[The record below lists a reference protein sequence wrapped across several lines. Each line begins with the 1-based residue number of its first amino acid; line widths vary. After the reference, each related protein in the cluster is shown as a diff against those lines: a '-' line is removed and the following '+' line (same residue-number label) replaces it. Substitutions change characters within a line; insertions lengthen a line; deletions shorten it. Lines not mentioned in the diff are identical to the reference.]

1 FYARTVRNGFT
12 DTTTFQFFSR
22 ESPKANIV
30 ERTPGNNYLNYVNN
44 STSDDD
50 LLFIQSSP
58 GSYGQIKIKGLDTLD
73 NRVIHL
79 AQLIMRPVPSAGD
92 EWLARPPLLFLD
104 AINEAGDTAF
114 TIRND
119 YVQAAS
125 PPYYDVES
133 LGGRYRN
140 NRYAFNL
147 SRYIQSGLTKNQ
159 PFHTLRVYAPAYTQ
173 PFYMFPDGRIN
184 TTREYIP
191 LVSHLGAG
199 RVVLGGGSHP
209 EYKMVMRIIYSK
221 Y

>member
-1 FYARTVRNGFT
+1 NAIAYFNLSDEKNALTFYARTVRNGFT

-79 AQLIMRPVPSAGD
+79 AELIMRPVPSAGD

-104 AINEAGDTAF
+104 AINE
-114 TIRND
+114 
-119 YVQAAS
+119 
-125 PPYYDVES
+125 
-133 LGGRYRN
+133 
-140 NRYAFNL
+140 
-147 SRYIQSGLTKNQ
+147 
-159 PFHTLRVYAPAYTQ
+159 
-173 PFYMFPDGRIN
+173 
-184 TTREYIP
+184 
-191 LVSHLGAG
+191 
-199 RVVLGGGSHP
+199 
-209 EYKMVMRIIYSK
+209 
-221 Y
+221 